1 MMEGRLRD
9 AIEQAN
15 KERALKKVVE
25 AMVKDKD
32 KAMENAEERIRVAER
47 ARALAEQITNNK

>member
-32 KAMENAEERIRVAER
+32 KAVENAEERIRAAER